1 MNNNLKKDS
10 LILAYEKI
18 YPKLISDKQLKGT
31 FELLNSKY
39 SSKDSVDNEEDEDSE
54 EEKKDSA
61 RTESDDTLIKMD
73 EDGVNLSEL
82 KKTKK
87 KVKIYKETGGDI
99 QQSNLAGPIKV
110 EIDLTAEMAKRLNN
124 TALPQKIKLES
135 KSDNIPTPLQ
145 QLPPPNQPSNTSNV
159 TQQQNVK
166 VESGTI
172 QQQLPQTKTEEI
184 TQMAIAND
192 IQAQPMNPN
201 IQNALLSSFMAN
213 NGLAAMGTQGMSNN
227 SMGNMTAALGNKGNK
242 QKNGFGIF

>member
-1 MNNNLKKDS
+1 M
-10 LILAYEKI
+10 
-18 YPKLISDKQLKGT
+18 
-31 FELLNSKY
+31 
-39 SSKDSVDNEEDEDSE
+39 DNEEDEDSE

-87 KVKIYKETGGDI
+87 KVKIYKESGGDI

-110 EIDLTAEMAKRLNN
+110 EIDLTADMAKRLNN
-124 TALPQKIKLES
+124 TAPPQKIKLES
-135 KSDNIPTPLQ
+135 KTDNVATTPQ
-145 QLPPPNQPSNTSNV
+145 PPPQNQPTNTNV
-159 TQQQNVK
+159 IQQNVK
-166 VESGTI
+166 VESGTS

-213 NGLAAMGTQGMSNN
+213 NGLAAMGAQGMGNN
-227 SMGNMTAALGNKGNK
+227 GMGNMSLGSASLGNNGNK
-242 QKNGFGIF
+242 NKES

>member
-1 MNNNLKKDS
+1 M
-10 LILAYEKI
+10 
-18 YPKLISDKQLKGT
+18 
-31 FELLNSKY
+31 
-39 SSKDSVDNEEDEDSE
+39 DNEEDEDSE

-87 KVKIYKETGGDI
+87 KVKIYKESGGDI

-110 EIDLTAEMAKRLNN
+110 EIDLTADMAKRLNN
-124 TALPQKIKLES
+124 TAPPQKIKLES
-135 KSDNIPTPLQ
+135 KTDNVATTPQ
-145 QLPPPNQPSNTSNV
+145 PPPQNQPTNTNV
-159 TQQQNVK
+159 IQQNVK
-166 VESGTI
+166 VESGTS

-213 NGLAAMGTQGMSNN
+213 NGLAAMGAQGMGNN
-227 SMGNMTAALGNKGNK
+227 GMGNMSLGSASLGNKGNK
-242 QKNGFGIF
+242 NKES